1 MNTRVGSGSEQEY
14 IVISFP
20 HCINK
25 SIWSPRVME
34 SSKSKHILLLQ
45 SFPSSCW
52 SGIDRG
58 QRYVLIIHFYVES
71 GQKMIQFNIQFKI
84 ESKIFIQWIIH
95 SIFSQKYRFNELF
108 IQYSVRNIDSKFYS
122 KNWIKTIQIYV
133 IKPTQWKPAKRE
145 RFP

>member
-1 MNTRVGSGSEQEY
+1 MVFETSCNNTPTSMFSTCSTMVTMTSVSKATETSGATISVPMEQ
-14 IVISFP
+14 P
-20 HCINK
+20 T
-25 SIWSPRVME
+25 
-34 SSKSKHILLLQ
+34 SKRTSVPI
-45 SFPSSCW
+45 
-52 SGIDRG
+52 RG
-58 QRYVLIIHFYVES
+58 GRYVLIIHFYVES